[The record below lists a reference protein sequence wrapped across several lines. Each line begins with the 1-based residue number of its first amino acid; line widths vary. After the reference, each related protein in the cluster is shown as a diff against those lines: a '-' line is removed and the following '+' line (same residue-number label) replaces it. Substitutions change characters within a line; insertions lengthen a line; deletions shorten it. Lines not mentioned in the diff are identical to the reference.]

1 MLGATPE
8 RTGPKLRYHHEGR
21 FANTAVDDRS
31 TIQDVLV
38 KTRVLILAAALAC
51 SASSACR
58 KAPLAEQT
66 ASAQAPAQPEQP
78 PAPPKPLPD
87 PLPDVLARVNGQP
100 VTKADFDRLIKNLEA
115 TRGPIPAERRNEV
128 LREALDQLITYTV
141 MKQEAASRNLTIP
154 DAEIDGRVRQMQG
167 QMSKEQFDKALAD
180 RNTSAEQLRSD
191 ARADMMI
198 DKMMQGEL
206 ATTAPADEIEA
217 KGFYDKNPEKFKQGE
232 AVRASHILVMADE
245 KADEATKA
253 KARAKIDGVLKRAR
267 AGEDFAALAKQN
279 SDDGSK
285 GQGGDLGFFQKGQM
299 VPAFDQVAFAL
310 KPGEISDVVTTQFG
324 YHIIK
329 MAERKE
335 ASTIPYDAVKARI
348 VEYLNNQKKQQ
359 RVDQFVEE
367 AKKRARI
374 EVLV

>member
-1 MLGATPE
+1 M
-8 RTGPKLRYHHEGR
+8 KGR
-21 FANTAVDDRS
+21 IANAAVDDRS

-38 KTRVLILAAALAC
+38 KTRVLIVAAALAC
-51 SASSACR
+51 SASIACR

-66 ASAQAPAQPEQP
+66 ASAQAPAPQPEQP

-100 VTKADFDRLIKNLEA
+100 VTKSDFDRLVKNIEA

-141 MKQEAASRNLTIP
+141 MKQEAASRNLAIP

-191 ARADMMI
+191 ARIDMLI

-206 ATTAPADEIEA
+206 ATTGPADETEA
-217 KGFYDKNPEKFKQGE
+217 KDFYDKNPEKFKQGE
-232 AVRASHILVMADE
+232 AVRASHILVMAGE

-285 GQGGDLGFFQKGQM
+285 DQGGDLGFFQKGQM

-324 YHIIK
+324 YHIIR

-335 ASTIPYDAVKARI
+335 ASTVPYDAVKARI
-348 VEYLNNQKKQQ
+348 VEYLSNQKKQQ
-359 RVDQFVEE
+359 RVDQFIEE